1 MLFML
6 LLSILID
13 ESLPRVGSTPA
24 IASVA
29 ANQVSDDDSV
39 PLQEASAPE
48 LETETPAF
56 TAEQL
61 RQFETHVRPILD
73 EHCLKCH
80 GSTKQWA
87 SLRLDSR
94 TAILK
99 GGDSGPAA
107 VAGEPNESLLIRAVR
122 HDDENLK
129 MPQDDKLTDAQIEIL
144 SSWVKSGLAFP
155 AVSAASRRHRDPNHW
170 AFVPPV
176 EVAIPP
182 VQNSAWPQSDLDRFV
197 LARLEA
203 EGLSPAP
210 KADKQALIRR
220 VTFDLTGLPPTPAE
234 ISAFLHDER
243 PEAYPEL
250 IERLLSSPAYGERW
264 GRHWLDIAR
273 YADSNGLDENVAH
286 GNAWR
291 YRDYVVRSFN
301 ADKPFDQ
308 FIREQLAGDQ
318 LEASS
323 DELRNELLTATGF
336 LSIGPKVLAEVNM
349 PKMRMDI
356 VDEQIDTV
364 GRVFLGMTFGCARCH
379 DHKFDPID
387 TADYYGLAGIFKST
401 RTMDTYTKVAK
412 WHEHPLKSAE
422 ATQMQA
428 DYEAQV
434 AAKKLAIDTTV
445 RSADEALQAS
455 LPDGAVLPESKESQ
469 YPEETRTTLT
479 KLREELSALEKAP
492 PELPTS
498 MGVTEDEIVDVA
510 IHVRGNPSRLGDVV
524 PRHVPAVMKGPEMPG
539 FSGHHSGRREL
550 AEWLVNDH
558 HPLTSRVLV
567 NRVWRWHFGRGL
579 VASADNF
586 GLLGEKPSHPELLD
600 WLAKEFV
607 HRNWSL
613 KEMHRVILLSN
624 TYQQSTL
631 VSSEAATADPDN
643 RLWSRFPVRRL
654 AAEEIRDSLLFVSGQ
669 LDATM
674 GGSLLKVKNRGYLFD
689 HTSIDTTDYNS
700 PRRSLYLP
708 VIRNNVFEMF
718 QLLDFPDPAVPTGD
732 RATTTVA
739 PQALMMMNS
748 DFVMQAADALAGRV
762 LTTDS
767 TDSERVK
774 EIYVTCLGREPSNE
788 EISQDLQLIKDT
800 LQTFS
805 SDARSDKDRLIAAWS
820 VACQVVL
827 ASSEFVYLQ

>member
-1 MLFML
+1 MLSML
-6 LLSILID
+6 LLAILID
-13 ESLPRVGSTPA
+13 ESLPRVGSNPT
-24 IASVA
+24 IASVPV
-29 ANQVSDDDSV
+29 NQVSDDDSV
-39 PLQEASAPE
+39 PPQGASAPE

-56 TAEQL
+56 NAEQL

-94 TAILK
+94 DAILK

-155 AVSAASRRHRDPNHW
+155 AASAASKRHRDPNHW
-170 AFVPPV
+170 AFISPA

-220 VTFDLTGLPPTPAE
+220 VTFDLTGLPPAPAE

-434 AAKKLAIDTTV
+434 AAKKMAIGTTV
-445 RSADEALQAS
+445 KSADEALQAS
-455 LPDGAVLPESKESQ
+455 LPDGAILPESKESQ

-479 KLREELSALEKAP
+479 KLREELAALEKAP

-498 MGVTEDEIVDVA
+498 MGVTEDEIVDVP

-539 FSGHHSGRREL
+539 FSGLHSGRREL

-600 WLAKEFV
+600 WLAKEFI
-607 HRNWSL
+607 HRKWSL

-624 TYQQSTL
+624 TYQQSTH

-700 PRRSLYLP
+700 ARRSLYLP

-774 EIYVTCLGREPSNE
+774 EIYVTCLGREPSDD
-788 EISQDLQLIKDT
+788 EISQDLQLIQDT

-805 SDARSDKDRLIAAWS
+805 SDARSDKDRLTAAWS